1 MKAVEGQSSTLAYLT
16 VFPDNYEAGRPYPM
30 IVCLHGRGA
39 DMRDL
44 AGLAPAIDQS
54 GYLYVCPNAPVT
66 ISVGPGYTGQA
77 WYEPAGSPSL
87 AAMEHALKALDGMVH
102 DVFAQYQVAA
112 GQALL
117 LGFSQGGAM
126 TYRYG
131 LLRPEMFA
139 GLVILS
145 GALRGP
151 EALLPH
157 LPAQRAQRIF
167 VGHGTHDP
175 VVPVELS
182 RNAVGFLEAQG
193 YRPLYHE
200 YPMGHE
206 ITQEVLSDLT
216 PWIHG
221 TLPPKREGL

>member
-1 MKAVEGQSSTLAYLT
+1 MKAVQSRGSTLEYLT
-16 VFPDNYEAGRPYPM
+16 LFPDTYEAGHPYPL
-30 IVCLHGRGA
+30 IICLHGRGA

-66 ISVGPGYTGQA
+66 ISIGPGYTGQA
-77 WYEPAGSPSL
+77 WYEPGGNPSP
-87 AAMEHALKALDGMVH
+87 AAMEQALTALDGVVR
-102 DVFAQYQVAA
+102 DAFAEYQVAA

-131 LLRPEMFA
+131 MLRPEMFA

-145 GALRGP
+145 GALRNP

-157 LPAQRAQRIF
+157 LPSTRDQRIF
-167 VGHGTHDP
+167 IAHGTHDA
-175 VVPVELS
+175 VVPIDLS
-182 RNAVGFLEAQG
+182 RDAVDFLAAQG
-193 YRPLYHE
+193 YQPLYHE

-206 ITQEVLSDLT
+206 ISLEVVNDLI
-216 PWIHG
+216 PWIHA
-221 TLPPKREGL
+221 TLPPKH

>member
-1 MKAVEGQSSTLAYLT
+1 MNAVERRSSTLEYLT
-16 VFPDNYEAGRPYPM
+16 VFPDNYEAGRSYPM

-44 AGLAPAIDQS
+44 AGLAPAIDQT

-66 ISVGPGYTGQA
+66 ISIGPGYTGRA
-77 WYEPAGSPSL
+77 WYEPAANPSPT
-87 AAMEHALKALDGMVH
+87 AIEQALVALDGAIR
-102 DVFAQYQVAA
+102 DVFAQYQMAA
-112 GQALL
+112 AQAIL

-145 GALRGP
+145 GALRHP

-157 LPAQRAQRIF
+157 LPAARDQPIF
-167 VGHGTHDP
+167 IAHGTYDQ

-182 RNAVGFLEAQG
+182 RDAVDFLKAQG
-193 YRPLYHE
+193 YQPLYHE

-206 ITQEVLSDLT
+206 INLEVVNDLI
-216 PWIHG
+216 PWMHSV
-221 TLPPKREGL
+221 LPPHG

>member
-1 MKAVEGQSSTLAYLT
+1 MKAVESQSSTLAYLT
-16 VFPDNYEAGRPYPM
+16 VFPDNYEAGQPYPM

-44 AGLAPAIDQS
+44 AGLAPAIDQR

-66 ISVGPGYTGQA
+66 ISIGPGYTGQA
-77 WYEPAGSPSL
+77 WYEPGGTPSP
-87 AAMEHALKALDGMVH
+87 AAMEQALTALDGVVR

-131 LLRPEMFA
+131 MLQPEMFA

-145 GALRGP
+145 GALRNP
-151 EALLPH
+151 EALSPY
-157 LPAQRAQRIF
+157 LPARRDQHIF
-167 VGHGTHDP
+167 IAHGTHDP
-175 VVPVELS
+175 VVPVDLS
-182 RNAVGFLEAQG
+182 RNAVDFLEAQG
-193 YRPLYHE
+193 YQPLYHE

-206 ITQEVLSDLT
+206 ITQEVLNDLT
-216 PWIHG
+216 PWIHSV
-221 TLPPKREGL
+221 LPPRREDL

>member
-1 MKAVEGQSSTLAYLT
+1 MKAVEGRSSTLEYLT
-16 VFPDNYEAGRPYPM
+16 VFPDTYEAGRPYPM

-44 AGLAPAIDQS
+44 AGLAPAIDQT

-66 ISVGPGYTGQA
+66 ISIGPGYTGRA
-77 WYEPAGSPSL
+77 WYEPAGNPGS
-87 AAMEHALKALDGMVH
+87 AAMEQALTALDGLIR

-117 LGFSQGGAM
+117 LGFSQGGGM

-131 LLRPEMFA
+131 IPRPEMFA

-145 GALRGP
+145 GALRNP

-157 LPAQRAQRIF
+157 LPAARDQRIF
-167 VGHGTHDP
+167 IAHGTHDP
-175 VVPVELS
+175 VVPVDLS
-182 RNAVGFLEAQG
+182 RDAVAFLEAQG
-193 YRPLYHE
+193 YQPLYRE

-206 ITQEVLSDLT
+206 INLEVVNDLI
-216 PWIHG
+216 PWLHSV
-221 TLPPKREGL
+221 LPPRHDGL